1 MKGPRNEKN
10 VSLYYLR
17 SPPARPQTKEKTQTP
32 TENDY
37 VLKKHPIRWRSFL
50 GIEENDIHD
59 WKENWSGISYVS
71 RTQKTAG
78 MIQKETVWNGLAII
92 LKKSTPGGMLEDLW
106 FPGQIM
112 VSLETSRKNA
122 PLAG

>member
-1 MKGPRNEKN
+1 ME
-10 VSLYYLR
+10 
-17 SPPARPQTKEKTQTP
+17 Q
-32 TENDY
+32 
-37 VLKKHPIRWRSFL
+37 KKHPIRWRSFF

-112 VSLETSRKNA
+112 ASLETSRKNA